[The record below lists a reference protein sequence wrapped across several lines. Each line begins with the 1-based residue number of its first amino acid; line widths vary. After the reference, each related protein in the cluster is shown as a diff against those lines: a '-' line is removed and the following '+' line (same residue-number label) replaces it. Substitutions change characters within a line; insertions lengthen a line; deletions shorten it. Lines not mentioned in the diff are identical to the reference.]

1 MVEIFANLWYNEEKE
16 GDIAYKHG
24 EGEFKMKKFLFVLSL
39 TLTVTLLFVSCSTTF
54 DGYSYNIDDARKNE
68 SSFYEDYD
76 YFFPTES
83 EGYFIDFLI
92 CGKQLRIVKFDTKEQ
107 NKTTLYQIKSK
118 ATFLIDEALLDDT
131 WTKTGSFPFQVEWR
145 IIEKD
150 SETTE
155 GLEFIYNN
163 TTYMLQYRVD
173 QGK

>member
-1 MVEIFANLWYNEEKE
+1 
-16 GDIAYKHG
+16 
-24 EGEFKMKKFLFVLSL
+24 MKKILFLLLLILSL
-39 TLTVTLLFVSCSTTF
+39 IFVFTSCSTTF

-83 EGYFIDFLI
+83 NGYYIDFLI
-92 CGKQLRIVKFDTKEQ
+92 CGEQLRIVKFDTKEQ

-131 WTKTGSFPFQVEWR
+131 WTKTGSFPCQVEWR

-150 SETTE
+150 SEATE
-155 GLEFIYNN
+155 GFEFIYNN
-163 TTYMLQYRVD
+163 RTYMLQYRAD
-173 QGK
+173 QSK

>member
-1 MVEIFANLWYNEEKE
+1 MKKE

-24 EGEFKMKKFLFVLSL
+24 EGEYKMKKLIFLLLLIL
-39 TLTVTLLFVSCSTTF
+39 TITSMVSSCTTTF
-54 DGYSYNIDDARKNE
+54 DGYSYSIDDARKNE

-83 EGYFIDFLI
+83 NGDFIDFLI

-107 NKTTLYQIKSK
+107 NKNTLYQIKSK

-131 WTKTGSFPFQVEWR
+131 WTKTGAFPFQVEWR

-163 TTYMLQYRVD
+163 TTYMLQYRID
-173 QGK
+173 QSK

>member
-1 MVEIFANLWYNEEKE
+1 MEENQK
-16 GDIAYKHG
+16 G
-24 EGEFKMKKFLFVLSL
+24 EYKMKKRLFVLSL
-39 TLTVTLLFVSCSTTF
+39 ILIVTLLFASCTTTF
-54 DGYSYNIDDARKNE
+54 DGYSYSIDDARKNE

-83 EGYFIDFLI
+83 DGYFIDFLI

-131 WTKTGSFPFQVEWR
+131 WTKTGAFPFQVEWR

-155 GLEFIYNN
+155 GFEFVYNN

-173 QGK
+173 QSK

>member
-1 MVEIFANLWYNEEKE
+1 MFTKLRYNEEKE

-54 DGYSYNIDDARKNE
+54 DGYSYSIDDARKNE

-83 EGYFIDFLI
+83 NGDFIDFLI

-107 NKTTLYQIKSK
+107 NKNTLYQIKST

-131 WTKTGSFPFQVEWR
+131 WTKTGAFPFQVEWR

-155 GLEFIYNN
+155 GFEFTYND
-163 TTYMLQYRVD
+163 TKYTLQYRFV
-173 QGK
+173 